1 MPKIQAEDT
10 TQLTE
15 FRVKLRTDV
24 QAKLVAYGTYLNP
37 NHPSSATHVLTES
50 FNLLIADD
58 KEFAEF
64 WKQRH
69 TEFGS
74 GKSAGKKGRRVA
86 AKAAA

>member
-10 TQLTE
+10 TQLIE

-24 QAKLVAYGTYLNP
+24 QAKLAAYGAFLNP

-50 FNLLIADD
+50 FSLLIADD

-64 WKQRH
+64 WKQH
-69 TEFGS
+69 QAEFGS
-74 GKSAGKKGRRVA
+74 GKSAAKKGRRAA